1 MKENRVVNIKMS
13 FTNQAG
19 DLMPFSEVVPESAQ
33 LGAPT
38 KASILT
44 QRRRVR
50 VTPQTGPTAGSAGS
64 GADGA
69 QIQFLLADSGGLLD
83 MRSIVINYT
92 VFTNNTANSSTQCL
106 DDGHPFMQV
115 QALLNGQLLEN
126 INNAPKLANVEMTL
140 GGSKSY
146 YQTAGSLQGF
156 ELLNNDLVTT
166 VPTSAGVGNTA
177 YGFVA
182 GNQPSVATRCSRASN
197 AIFNSIAGEQ
207 RSIPLGL
214 MTGLGRMKQYVPLML
229 TGELALVLIC
239 GSSPDVLFTTD
250 SVTTGGYS
258 LSQISLEYDIV
269 VPAQNYAQVLQK
281 VAMEDPVG
289 LTMPYESSIVS
300 TGASISASSSA
311 LSQYDIIVSR
321 ATNHLLRT
329 SVVQVPTSL
338 VSTIGYPSQS
348 AFSHAAC
355 YSFQARI
362 GSQTFPQIASQGD
375 ASMFNM
381 SLAAYGSV
389 MQENGTVTNRVLWG
403 NSTNGSTAGTA
414 AVYETAQV
422 ASGGSAKFAY
432 ADRFIPS
439 YGFQTVKG
447 SAEPL
452 AVDGVSLAGASG
464 SQLIVSLV
472 QAPAVAYTPFV
483 ILTAL
488 RFIKAQGGAVQVV
501 GA

>member
-1 MKENRVVNIKMS
+1 MS
-13 FTNQAG
+13 FTNQSG
-19 DLMPFSEVVPESAQ
+19 DLLPFSEVVPASAQ
-33 LGAPT
+33 FGAPE
-38 KASILT
+38 KSSILT

-50 VTPQTGPTAGSAGS
+50 VTPQTGPSAGAS
-64 GADGA
+64 GTGADGT
-69 QIQFLLADSGGLLD
+69 QIQFLVADQGGLLD
-83 MRSIVINYT
+83 MRSVVLNYT
-92 VFTNNTANSSTQCL
+92 INTNSASSSTQCP
-106 DDGHPFMQV
+106 DDGHPFMTF

-126 INNAPKLANVEMTL
+126 IQNAPKLANVEFML
-140 GGSKSY
+140 GGSKTY
-146 YQTAGSLQGF
+146 YQTAGSLQGW

-166 VPTSAGVGNTA
+166 VPTSAGVGNTSWA
-177 YGFVA
+177 YVA
-182 GNQPSVATRCSRASN
+182 GNQPSINTRSSRASN
-197 AIFNSIAGEQ
+197 AIFNNIAGEQ

-214 MTGLGRMKQYVPLML
+214 MTGLGRMKQYLPIAL

-239 GSSPDVLFTTD
+239 GSAADVLFTTD
-250 SVTTGGYS
+250 SVTAGGYS
-258 LSQISLEYDIV
+258 LSNISLEYDV
-269 VPAQNYAQVLQK
+269 VIPDQRYMAVLQK

-300 TGASISASSSA
+300 TAAAISASASA
-311 LSQYDIIVSR
+311 LTQYDIIVSR
-321 ATNHLLRT
+321 ATNHLLRA
-329 SVVQVPTSL
+329 SVVQVPTAL
-338 VSTIGYPSQS
+338 VSTIGFPSQS
-348 AFSHAAC
+348 CFGHAGCFSTQ
-355 YSFQARI
+355 FRI
-362 GSQTFPQIASQGD
+362 GSQVYPQVAAQGD

-381 SLAAYGSV
+381 SLAAYGSA
-389 MQENGTVTNRVLWG
+389 MQENGTAINRVLWG
-403 NSTNGSTAGTA
+403 NSTNGATAGTA

-432 ADRFIPS
+432 ADKFIPS

-452 AVDGVSLAGASG
+452 MVDGVSLAGASG

-472 QAPAVAYTPFV
+472 QAPAIAYTPFV